1 LGNGL
6 AGFLGIMYI
15 IDKNFTAGMILILI
29 GVILDGA
36 DGAIAELLGHSH
48 SFGKHLDSISDT
60 VTFCFAPATL
70 LYVKYYDLEKGTS
83 FESIDNAL
91 TVAACML
98 IVGLG
103 ILRLA
108 RFIERKDS
116 KVDFM
121 GLPTPAVAILIV
133 LYVHLIETQYIVLSV
148 AILSSLLMI
157 LTIEYPKLRGAL
169 RGLAGCV
176 IALSILSIW
185 RSEITYMDSISIFT
199 FALINIYV
207 IVGPFYSRRR
217 GYSGRRK

>member
-1 LGNGL
+1 
-6 AGFLGIMYI
+6 MYI
-15 IDKNFTAGMILILI
+15 IDRNFTAGMTLILI

-36 DGAIAELLGHSH
+36 DGAIAEMLGHTH

-83 FESIDNAL
+83 FESLDNAL

-98 IVGLG
+98 VVGLG

-108 RFIERKDS
+108 RFIERKEN
-116 KVDFM
+116 KGDFI

-133 LYVHLIETQYIVLSV
+133 LFIQVIETQYIILAV
-148 AILSSLLMI
+148 AIIGSLLMI
-157 LTIEYPKLRGAL
+157 LHIEYPKLNGAL

-176 IALSILSIW
+176 VALSALSIW
-185 RSEITYMDSISIFT
+185 RSDIAHMDSISIFT
-199 FALINIYV
+199 FGLINIYV
-207 IVGPFYSRRR
+207 IVGPLYAGRRN
-217 GYSGRRK
+217 YSGRRK